1 VKLRIDQKELA
12 DAARQAHRRL
22 PTNPLQP
29 VLAGLLLQAPE
40 SGPVTLSGF
49 DLETA
54 TQAALDAEV
63 IAAGETVVSAR
74 LLADVTA
81 SLPAGPVDVVADERE
96 VTVTAPG
103 TTFTLPAMPRADYP
117 ALPVPP
123 GAAGTIDGALLA
135 ETVGHAATIAMSPKE
150 AVGSRMHFGGVH
162 VATDGDVFTVEAS
175 DGYRIARHVVSWQ
188 PDSDTAGELL
198 IPAADFAT
206 TVKQTA
212 GGRVHLGFP
221 SGDGGVASIG
231 SDTLTVTSRTIASEY
246 ADLNRHFPSP
256 EEAAGNAVFD
266 AAELMAAV
274 KRAALVNDAE
284 GKSIQIVFDDG
295 HATVRGGHGG
305 PSGSSRVDCETD
317 GLDGFS
323 IAYNPGYL
331 ASLLAPID
339 GQVRLWF
346 TTPTKPALIEPVD
359 DDTYR
364 AVCMPVR
371 LK

>member
-1 VKLRIDQKELA
+1 MKLRIDQKQLA
-12 DAARQAHRRL
+12 DSARQAFRRL
-22 PTNPLQP
+22 PNNPLNP
-29 VLAGLLLQAPE
+29 VLAGLLIEADTEQT
-40 SGPVTLSGF
+40 SLSGF
-49 DLETA
+49 DLETG
-54 TQAALDAEV
+54 TRAALHADLLEPGEV
-63 IAAGETVVSAR
+63 LVSGR

-81 SLPAGPVDVVADERE
+81 ALPAGPVDVVADERE
-96 VTVTAPG
+96 VTITAPG
-103 TTFTLPAMPRADYP
+103 TTFTLPTMNRGDYP

-123 GAAGTIDGALLA
+123 GVAGSIDGDLFA
-135 ETVGHAATIAMSPKE
+135 EKVAHAATVAMSPKE
-150 AVGSRMHFGGVH
+150 AVGSRVHFGGVH
-162 VATDGDVFTVEAS
+162 VATDGPVFTVEAS
-175 DGYRIARHVVSWQ
+175 DGYRIARHTLDWQ
-188 PDSDTAGELL
+188 PDTEAAGELL

-212 GGRVHLGFP
+212 GGKVQLGFP
-221 SGDGGVASIG
+221 SADGGVASIA

-246 ADLNRHFPSP
+246 ADLDRHFPAV
-256 EEAAGNAVFD
+256 EAATGSVVFD
-266 AAELMAAV
+266 AGELAEAI
-274 KRAALVNDAE
+274 KRAALVNDGE
-284 GKSIQIVFDDG
+284 GKSIQVAFDGG

-305 PSGSSRVDCETD
+305 PSGSSRVDCRSED
-317 GLDGFS
+317 LDGFS

-371 LK
+371 IK

>member
-1 VKLRIDQKELA
+1 MKLRIEQKELA
-12 DAARQAHRRL
+12 EAARQAHRRL
-22 PTNPLQP
+22 PNNPLNP
-29 VLAGLLLQAPE
+29 VLAGLLVEATGEQA
-40 SGPVTLSGF
+40 TLSGF
-49 DLETA
+49 DLETS
-54 TQAALDAEV
+54 TRAALHADVLEP
-63 IAAGETVVSAR
+63 GETLVSAR
-74 LLADVTA
+74 LLADVTGA
-81 SLPAGPVDVVADERE
+81 MPAGPVDVVADERE

-103 TTFTLPAMPRADYP
+103 TTFTLPTMNRGDYP

-123 GAAGTIDGALLA
+123 GASGSIDGALFA
-135 ETVGHAATIAMSPKE
+135 EVVGHAATVAMSPKE
-150 AVGSRMHFGGVH
+150 AVGSRLHFGGVH
-162 VATDGDVFTVEAS
+162 VSTAGAVFTVEAS
-175 DGYRIARHVVSWQ
+175 DGYRIARHVIGWQ
-188 PDSDTAGELL
+188 PDTDTAGELL

-212 GGRVHLGFP
+212 GGRVRLGFP
-221 SGDGGVASIG
+221 GADGGVASIS

-246 ADLNRHFPSP
+246 ADLDRHFPSKDA
-256 EEAAGNAVFD
+256 AAGSAVFE
-266 AAELMAAV
+266 AGELTAAV

-284 GKSIQIVFDDG
+284 GKSIQIAFDSG
-295 HATVRGGHGG
+295 QATVRGGHGG
-305 PSGSSRVDCETD
+305 PSGSSRVDCDTD

-346 TTPTKPALIEPVD
+346 YTPTKPALIEPVD